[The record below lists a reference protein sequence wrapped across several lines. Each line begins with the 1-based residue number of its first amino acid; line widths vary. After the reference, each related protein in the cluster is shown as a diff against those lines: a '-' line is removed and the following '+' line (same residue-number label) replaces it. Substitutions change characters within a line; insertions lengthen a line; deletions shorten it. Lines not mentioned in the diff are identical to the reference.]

1 MNKTL
6 KYGME
11 CLLVAMLPMAFSA
24 CNDEAEFAELP
35 SASFPAQVVMDIPAA
50 QQQLIYKDNDTQV
63 LPLVKGEKLTIGG
76 SVLPED
82 ATYKELAWSSSD
94 EQVVTIDADGNLTA
108 VGEGYAV
115 IQLAPEACYPG
126 SGIPQTLKVL
136 VVDKLVPA
144 TALTLTADSDEL
156 YAGESLQ
163 MRFSLQPAN
172 VTYRTVKWSSSNE
185 AVATVDADGRVTGK
199 VSSEVAA
206 KVTITA
212 TTLDGGQVAASKE
225 LTVLQIVQPESVTI
239 SQALSADNGQVLAI
253 ADKRVRLEY
262 TTVPSNCTL
271 SLIEWSS
278 SDEEKATVENGVV
291 TLNQQGNFGDVTI
304 TATCPATGN
313 SSSVKLRIEEGL
325 IRELFHDK
333 DNYGWYNA
341 KQSGNGTSSSHV
353 WHDGYITIT
362 TYMQNATTGRA
373 DIKCWN
379 AATWFHVGK
388 YPIFAFR
395 MDDVKDVESTIKS
408 RNINIDAVGVS
419 ASGKEYKAIAGGNNK
434 YLYDYKCSDGSH
446 VFVYNLAEQ
455 ACGTGGLMPANEWVK
470 FTTLQIK
477 HADMKNVDHQINYN
491 LYWVQTF
498 KSMDDLHK
506 YIASEGLSF
515 ETN

>member
-1 MNKTL
+1 MNKMIR
-6 KYGME
+6 YGLE
-11 CLLVAMLPMAFSA
+11 GLLAAALPLAFVA
-24 CNDEAEFAELP
+24 CDNEAEFAELP
-35 SASFPAQVVMDIPAA
+35 SANFPSQVLMEIPAA
-50 QQQLIYKDNDTQV
+50 QQQLIYEDNGTRV
-63 LPLVKGEKLTIGG
+63 LPLVKGEALALSG
-76 SVLPED
+76 SILPAD
-82 ATYKELAWSSSD
+82 ATIKEMEWSSSD
-94 EQVVTIDADGNLTA
+94 EQVVTIDAEGHLTA

-115 IQLAPEACYPG
+115 IQLSPVACYPG

-136 VVDKLVPA
+136 VVDRLVPA
-144 TALTLTADSDEL
+144 TSLVLTADSDEL
-156 YAGESLQ
+156 YAGETLQ
-163 MRFSLQPAN
+163 LGFALQPAD

-185 AVATVDADGRVTGK
+185 AVATVDANGLVTGK
-199 VSSEVAA
+199 VSADVLA

-212 TTLDGGQVAASKE
+212 TTLDGGQVMASKE
-225 LTVLQIVQPESVTI
+225 LSVLQIVQPESVTI
-239 SQALSADNGQVLAI
+239 DPALSADNGHVLAI
-253 ADKRVRLEY
+253 ADKQVRLQY
-262 TTVPSNCTL
+262 TTVPANCTL
-271 SLIEWSS
+271 SLIEWTS
-278 SDEEKATVENGVV
+278 SDEEMATVKDGVV
-291 TLNQQGNFGDVTI
+291 TLNQQGHFGDVTI
-304 TATCPATGN
+304 TAKCPATGN
-313 SSSVKLRIEEGL
+313 TSSVKLHIEEGL
-325 IRELFHDK
+325 VRELFHDK

-353 WHDGYITIT
+353 WHDGHITIT

-434 YLYDYKCSDGSH
+434 YLYDYLCSDGSH

-455 ACGTGGLMPANEWVK
+455 ACGTGGLMPTNEWVK

-477 HADMKNVDHQINYN
+477 HADMKTVDHQIDYN

-506 YIASEGLSF
+506 YIASEGLTF
-515 ETN
+515 EAK